1 MSSID
6 ESLNRSIQ
14 EYRDADNVERKVK
27 QAIAAI
33 EVIKW
38 QLLIEKM
45 DLIDKEVV

>member
-6 ESLNRSIQ
+6 ESFNRYIR
-14 EYRDADNVERKVK
+14 EYRDANNLERKMK

-33 EVIKW
+33 EIIKW